1 MAVLQTRNTKTKRS
15 LTKMKLR
22 FNFSKQRTNLLKS
35 RFNQVK
41 SKKNFS
47 KWSLLFFLL
56 FFVKIDQLFSVKNLV
71 PRE

>member
-35 RFNQVK
+35 RSNQVK
-41 SKKNFS
+41 SRKNFS
-47 KWSLLFFLL
+47 KWLLLFILL

>member
-35 RFNQVK
+35 RFNQTK
-41 SKKNFS
+41 SRKNFS
-47 KWSLLFFLL
+47 KWLLLFILL
-56 FFVKIDQLFSVKNLV
+56 FFVQTDQLFSVKNLV
-71 PRE
+71 PRK

>member
-35 RFNQVK
+35 RFNQTK
-41 SKKNFS
+41 SRKDFS

-56 FFVKIDQLFSVKNLV
+56 FFVEIDQLFCVKNLV
-71 PRE
+71 PRK

>member
-22 FNFSKQRTNLLKS
+22 FNFSKQRFSLLKS
-35 RFNQVK
+35 RFAQTK
-41 SKKNFS
+41 SRKDFS
-47 KWSLLFFLL
+47 KWLLLFFLL
-56 FFVKIDQLFSVKNLV
+56 FFVEIDQLFSVKNLV